1 MDNLENREDQVQEQA
16 PAQEKQVQYYADGRF
31 SNDPDPTAANAA
43 AKSPKK
49 PLPTWAKALLIIGAV
64 ILVIVFLTTGCNK
77 LVNDFKDEF
86 KGTDTTE
93 VETNFG
99 HDYIGVVYVEG
110 EINEDGTDTYNH
122 AYILNS
128 IDAMINDSE
137 NKGMILYVDTPG
149 GSVFASDELHL

>member
-31 SNDPDPTAANAA
+31 SNDPDTTAANAA
-43 AKSPKK
+43 AKPHKK

-99 HDYIGVVYVEG
+99 HDYIGVVHVEG

-128 IDAMINDSE
+128 IDAMMNDSE
-137 NKGMILYVDTPG
+137 NKGMIL
-149 GSVFASDELHL
+149 